1 MKTFV
6 SLFLFFAF
14 IISAKAQSFDSTL
27 TRYGNEFQAEKAY
40 LQFDKSAYYPSETI
54 WFKAYVMDGISPALQ
69 SKTLYVDYIGDDGNV
84 ISHIVSPVIEGN
96 TNGQV
101 VIPAEYKGNFIHV
114 RAYTRWMLNFDTSFL
129 FSSDLRILKTTSS
142 PVSKQ
147 AVRASVV
154 FFPEGGDMIAELRS
168 KVAFKATDQWGRP
181 LKIKGVVT
189 DQKGNIIDSIK
200 TVHDG
205 MGYVTIQPVA
215 GSKYV
220 ARWKDEKGIEHTTEL
235 PEVRNDGVAMQVE
248 VNGTKR
254 IITINIPKKLQG
266 DQVLH
271 LVGTLNQLK
280 AFNTEVRFSGTLSQR
295 RIIPTENLP
304 SGILTVTVFDS
315 DWNAVAE
322 RITFI
327 NNHEFSF
334 ETSLDVKH
342 WGLSKRKR
350 NEFEITVPENLQG
363 ANLSISVTDAAIER
377 DSSSNILSQFL
388 LTSDLKGNVFRPAY
402 YFSSAHDSI
411 QQQLDLVML
420 TNGWRRF
427 KWEEVAK
434 GTLPL
439 INYPKDTSYLN
450 LSGKLY
456 GVAKSQLSGKESI
469 VLLVKD
475 MDSSTKMLIVPINR
489 DGTFSDP
496 DIMLF
501 DTVQIYY
508 SLKSKLLSQAEA
520 RFMTERLPAPN
531 YGVFSKNFIAPDPN
545 ADTTGNWYHSAY
557 AAQANRLE
565 EMRRG
570 QVMEAVIIKTKTKAP
585 VDILDEKYSSS
596 LFSGDG
602 YKFDL
607 VNEPTA
613 SSYPTIFDY
622 LQGKVAGLMITTA
635 GGTPTLNW
643 RGGAPAL
650 FLDEMPADADLL
662 SNIPVSDVALVKVFR
677 PPFMG
682 GSNGGNGAIAIY
694 TKRGDD
700 ARSAAKGLTKN
711 RITGY
716 SPIRQFYSPN
726 YDSFDPQN
734 NQADM
739 RTTLYWNP
747 VLTFNPTK
755 RKTTLVFYNND
766 ITKSFRVVIEGMSKE
781 GLLTHFEQVVE

>member
-1 MKTFV
+1 MKTVLTLCVFF
-6 SLFLFFAF
+6 SLC
-14 IISAKAQSFDSTL
+14 ISAKAQSFDSTL
-27 TRYGNEFQAEKAY
+27 SRYGNEFQAEKAY

-54 WFKAYVMDGISPALQ
+54 WFKAYVMEGISPALL
-69 SKTLYVDYIGDDGNV
+69 SKTLYVDYIGDDGTV
-84 ISHIVSPVIEGN
+84 LSHIVSPIIDGN

-101 VIPAEYKGNFIHV
+101 VVPSEYKGDFIHV
-114 RAYTRWMLNFDTSFL
+114 RAYTRWMLNFDTAFI
-129 FSSDLRILKTTSS
+129 FSSDLRILKTSPS
-142 PVSKQ
+142 PVSKKSI
-147 AVRASVV
+147 RTSID
-154 FFPEGGDMIAELRS
+154 FFPEGGDMIADLRS

-181 LKIKGVVT
+181 VKVKGIIV
-189 DQKGNIIDSIK
+189 DQKGTFIDSIK
-200 TVHDG
+200 AIHDG
-205 MGYVTIQPVA
+205 MGYITIQPVA
-215 GSKYV
+215 GSKY
-220 ARWKDEKGIEHTTEL
+220 AANWKEEKGIEHTTDL
-235 PEVRNDGVAMQVE
+235 PEVKNDGVAMQVE
-248 VNGTKR
+248 VSGTRR
-254 IITINIPKKLQG
+254 IIIINIPKNSQG
-266 DQVLH
+266 NQVLH
-271 LVGTLNQLK
+271 LVGTINQLK
-280 AFNTEVRFSGTLSQR
+280 AFNTEVRFSGTSSQR
-295 RIIPTENLP
+295 KIIPTENLP
-304 SGILTVTVFDS
+304 SGILTITIFDS
-315 DWNAVAE
+315 DWNAIAE

-334 ETSLDVKH
+334 ETSLDVKR

-350 NEFEITVPENLQG
+350 NEFEISIPENLEG

-377 DSSSNILSQFL
+377 DSSTNILSQFL
-388 LTSDLKGNVFRPAY
+388 LTTELKGNVFRPAY
-402 YFSSAHDSI
+402 YFSSNHDSI

-427 KWEEVAK
+427 KWEDVAK
-434 GTLPL
+434 GKLPV

-450 LSGKLY
+450 LSGRLF

-475 MDSSTKMLIVPINR
+475 IDSSTKMLIVPINR
-489 DGTFSDP
+489 DGTFSEP
-496 DIMLF
+496 NIMLF
-501 DTVQIYY
+501 DTIQVYY

-531 YGVFSKNFIAPDPN
+531 YGAFSKNFISPDPN
-545 ADTTGNWYHSAY
+545 SDTTGNWYHSAY
-557 AAQANRLE
+557 AAQINRLE

-585 VDILDEKYSSS
+585 IDVLDEKYSST

-607 VNEPTA
+607 VNDATA
-613 SSYPTIFDY
+613 SAYPSIFDY

-650 FLDEMPADADLL
+650 YLDEMSADAEMLT
-662 SNIPVSDVALVKVFR
+662 SIPVSDIALVKVFR
-677 PPFMG
+677 PPFTG
-682 GSNGGNGAIAIY
+682 GFNGSNGAIAIY

-700 ARSAAKGLTKN
+700 ARAQSKGLSKN

-726 YDSFDPQN
+726 YDSFDPHN
-734 NQADM
+734 DQADM

-747 VLTFNPTK
+747 VLSFNSTK
-755 RKTTLVFYNND
+755 KSTTVVFYNSD

-781 GLLTHFEQVVE
+781 GYLTHFEQVIE